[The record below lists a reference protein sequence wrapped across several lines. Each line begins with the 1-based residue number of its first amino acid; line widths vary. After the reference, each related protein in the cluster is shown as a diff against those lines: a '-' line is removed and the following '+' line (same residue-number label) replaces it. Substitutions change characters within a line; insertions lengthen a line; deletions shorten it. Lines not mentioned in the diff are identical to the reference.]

1 MRPPAVDLLPEKE
14 FFSQSGTSTEGI
26 KKIVNFKK
34 KESVWDGG

>member
-1 MRPPAVDLLPEKE
+1 MRPAADLLPEKE
-14 FFSQSGTSTEGI
+14 FFSQPGTCAEGI